1 MWIINYRRKD
11 MDFLDLYEPPI
22 WMEQQNDQ
30 EFYKT
35 VEYRIY
41 KKSLPL
47 QDPLALKH
55 GAVKR

>member
-1 MWIINYRRKD
+1 